1 MYEHDRSASKGHLAV
16 REPVFAF
23 KRVGRDTNPEQRA
36 RQAMLGCAPAH
47 RLFGLAGVARR
58 EGVVGPRSLE
68 DYRLSFQRSELPAGV
83 RAGFITNRPG
93 GGAQLAW
100 HAPPVGAA
108 VVDGVARST
117 RGRGL
122 KRRAFYVIV
131 KRRRVAPYAGARIG
145 TPSGL
150 CFQQRT
156 TGRPLR
162 GGVH

>member
-68 DYRLSFQRSELPAGV
+68 DYRLTSKRASFRRECGPGSLRIDPAAAPNSRGMHP
-83 RAGFITNRPG
+83 RREPPWLTGSPLHAGP
-93 GGAQLAW
+93 
-100 HAPPVGAA
+100 
-108 VVDGVARST
+108 
-117 RGRGL
+117 
-122 KRRAFYVIV
+122 
-131 KRRRVAPYAGARIG
+131 RVE
-145 TPSGL
+145 TSCVL
-150 CFQQRT
+150 CYR
-156 TGRPLR
+156 
-162 GGVH
+162 